1 MIDIHPVKRASGGDL
16 ARRARGGIAL
26 LLIGLAAT
34 ADAAIS
40 GRVVRFDDNQPIAGI
55 SVGVQADASS
65 PVVVTDALGRFT
77 LAIEPTDPV
86 YIAAWKAYD
95 HTPGA
100 TNYATAAEFAVN
112 GQTDIEI
119 RVPVLPTASATDYAV
134 PSVTICG
141 ACHTDQFDQWQQS
154 VHANAARNV
163 WVRDLF
169 SGDGTP
175 GGGAGYV
182 FTNTHDPGETGFC
195 ATCHAPMQDVFTP
208 GQVPFNGITGPA
220 GLDGVSCLGCHQIAD
235 VDPAQLNGLHHVG
248 GKSDYRFPAATEHPT
263 EFWVWGPL
271 RDVEA
276 GTMRNLYSPLFK
288 QALMCASCHQYN
300 NPETGAPG
308 QTTFTEWQASP
319 FAQPGPNQ
327 KVCQDCHMP
336 PAAGPGTIA
345 TTSSVIREADQR
357 RGHQFGGST
366 PANLQQAILLRST
379 AQQTGGALEV
389 SVEVENRGAGHA
401 FPTGVSIRNAFV
413 LVEARIGA
421 TPLTQVQGPTLP
433 FWVDDAVPGVQP
445 GDYAGRPGKGFAKI
459 LEGRI
464 NGQGPV
470 VRPVLFIDAER
481 VFSDT
486 AIPSGTTD
494 TSVYRFQIPPGVSG
508 QATVTTRLIYRRAFR
523 ELYVTKGWTERPT
536 GGPIETE
543 IARIERQVA
552 VQGAASVPIPSTT
565 LWGLAALLLA
575 LLLTA
580 GLGWRYWQ
588 R

>member
-1 MIDIHPVKRASGGDL
+1 MHQFQTPAL
-16 ARRARGGIAL
+16 APFARRFAMATVVAL
-26 LLIGLAAT
+26 LSLGTVAT
-34 ADAAIS
+34 AEAAIS
-40 GRVVRFDDNQPIAGI
+40 GRVVRFDNGQPVAGLTI
-55 SVGVQADASS
+55 SVQVDPTAPTTTTGPD
-65 PVVVTDALGRFT
+65 GRFT
-77 LAIEPTDPV
+77 LNVNPPEPIN
-86 YIAAWKAYD
+86 IAAWKPYD

-100 TNYATAAEFAVN
+100 VNYATATEFAVN

-119 RVPVLPTASATDYAV
+119 RVPVLPTATEADYQV
-134 PSVTICG
+134 PSVAVCG
-141 ACHTDQFDQWQQS
+141 ACHTEQFEQWQQS

-182 FTNTHDPGETGFC
+182 FINNHDPGETGFC
-195 ATCHAPMQDVFTP
+195 ATCHAPMQDVRTP
-208 GQVPFNGITGPA
+208 GLLPFNQISGAI
-220 GLDGVSCLGCHQIAD
+220 GLDGVSCLGCHQMAD
-235 VDPAQLNGLHHVG
+235 VDPAQINGLHHVG
-248 GKSDYRFPAATEHPT
+248 GKTDYRFPASTEHPT

-271 RDVEA
+271 NDVEA

-300 NPETGAPG
+300 NPDTGAPG
-308 QTTFTEWQASP
+308 QTTFAEWQASP
-319 FAQPGPNQ
+319 FSQPGPNQ

-345 TTSSVIREADQR
+345 TTSSVIRPADQR

-366 PANLQQAILLRST
+366 PANLQGAILLRST
-379 AQQTGGALEV
+379 AQQTGDEV
-389 SVEVENRGAGHA
+389 EVRVEVENRGAGHA
-401 FPTGVSIRNAFV
+401 FPTGVSVRNAFV
-413 LVEARIGA
+413 LVEARIGN
-421 TPLTQVQGPTLP
+421 TVLTQSAGSTLP
-433 FWVDDAVPGVQP
+433 FWLDDAVPGVQP
-445 GDYAGRPGKGFAKI
+445 GDYSGRPGKGFAKI

-494 TSVYRFQIPPGVSG
+494 TSVYRFRIPPGVNG
-508 QATVTTRLIYRRAFR
+508 QATITSRLVYRRAFR
-523 ELYVTKGWTERPT
+523 ELYVTKGWTQRPT

-543 IARIERQVA
+543 IAQVVRQLG
-552 VQGAASVPIPSTT
+552 VQGAALLPVPSTT
-565 LWGLAALLLA
+565 PWGLLAMILA

-580 GLGWRYWQ
+580 GLAWRYWQ

>member
-1 MIDIHPVKRASGGDL
+1 MRQADCVHPPTGT
-16 ARRARGGIAL
+16 RRVPVALAL
-26 LLIGLAAT
+26 LLGGLGFVAT

-40 GRVVRFDDNQPIAGI
+40 GRVIRFDDGQPVAGLT
-55 SVGVQADASS
+55 VGLQADPAS
-65 PVVVTDALGRFT
+65 PTTTTGADGRFT
-77 LAIEPTDPV
+77 LNVNPTDPV
-86 YIAAWKAYD
+86 YVAAWKAYD

-100 TNYATAAEFAVN
+100 VNYATAAEFAVA

-119 RVPVLPTASATDYAV
+119 RVPVLPTADAQDYQV
-134 PSVTICG
+134 PSVATCG
-141 ACHTDQFDQWQQS
+141 ACHTEQFEQWQQS

-175 GGGAGYV
+175 GGAAGYV

-195 ATCHAPMQDVFTP
+195 ATCHAPMQDVRTP
-208 GQVPFNGITGPA
+208 GQLPFNQISGAI

-235 VDPAQLNGLHHVG
+235 VDASQLNGLHHVG

-308 QTTFTEWQASP
+308 QNTYVEWQASP

-345 TTSSVIREADQR
+345 TTSSVIRPADQR

-366 PANLQQAILLRST
+366 PANLQGAILLRST
-379 AQQTGGALEV
+379 AQQAGGELEV
-389 SVEVENRGAGHA
+389 RVEVENRGAGHA

-413 LVEARIGA
+413 LVEARIGN
-421 TPLTQVQGPTLP
+421 TVLTQTLGPTLP

-445 GDYAGRPGKGFAKI
+445 GDFGGLPGKGFAKI

-486 AIPSGTTD
+486 AIPSGATD
-494 TSVYRFQIPPGVSG
+494 TSVYRFRIPQGVAG
-508 QATVTTRLIYRRAFR
+508 QATVSARLIYRRAFR

-543 IARIERQVA
+543 IARVDRQVA
-552 VQGAASVPIPSTT
+552 VQGASIVPVPSTT
-565 LWGLAALLLA
+565 PWGLMALILVLLLA
-575 LLLTA
+575 A
-580 GLGWRYWQ
+580 GLGWRHWQ

>member
-1 MIDIHPVKRASGGDL
+1 MTAAGF
-16 ARRARGGIAL
+16 ARRRPGRAPIAFALGALAL
-26 LLIGLAAT
+26 LASA

-40 GRVVRFDDNQPIAGI
+40 GRAIRADNGQPVAGLT
-55 SVGVQADASS
+55 VGVQAEPGS
-65 PVVVTDALGRFT
+65 PTTTTDANGQFT
-77 LAIEPTDPV
+77 LNVNPAEPI
-86 YIAAWKAYD
+86 YLAAWKPYD
-95 HTPGA
+95 HAPSA
-100 TNYATAAEFAVN
+100 VNYATAAEFAIP
-112 GQTDIEI
+112 GQTDVEF
-119 RVPVLPTASATDYAV
+119 RMSVLPTVDQAGYSV
-134 PSVTICG
+134 PSVGSCG
-141 ACHTDQFDQWQQS
+141 TCHADQFAQWQQS

-182 FTNTHDPGETGFC
+182 FTQTHDPGETGFC

-208 GQVPFNGITGPA
+208 GQVMFNAITGPA

-276 GTMRNLYSPLFK
+276 GTMRNLYSPLYR
-288 QALMCASCHQYN
+288 QALYCASCHQYN
-300 NPETGAPG
+300 NPDTGAPG
-308 QTTFTEWQASP
+308 QTTYTEWLASP

-336 PAAGPGTIA
+336 PADGPGTIA
-345 TTSSVIREADQR
+345 TTSPVIRPAEQR

-366 PANLQQAILLRST
+366 PANLQQAILLRAT
-379 AQQTGGALEV
+379 ASQVGGQVEV
-389 SVEVENRGAGHA
+389 QVEVENRGAGHA

-413 LVEARIGA
+413 LVEARIG
-421 TPLTQVQGPTLP
+421 TSDLVQTAGPTLP
-433 FWVDDAVPGVQP
+433 FWLNDAVPGIQP

-464 NGQGPV
+464 NGQGPI
-470 VRPVLFIDAER
+470 VRPVLFIDAEG
-481 VFSDT
+481 VHSDT
-486 AIPSGTTD
+486 AIPSGATD
-494 TSVYRFQIPPGVSG
+494 VSTYRFQIPAGVVG
-508 QATVTTRLIYRRAFR
+508 QATITTRLVYRRAFR

-543 IARIERQVA
+543 IARVVQPLAVSGVA
-552 VQGAASVPIPSTT
+552 PVAIPATNVPS
-565 LWGLAALLLA
+565 LVALLLG
-575 LLLTA
+575 LLLIGA
-580 GLGWRYWQ
+580 FAWRVG
-588 R
+588 RP